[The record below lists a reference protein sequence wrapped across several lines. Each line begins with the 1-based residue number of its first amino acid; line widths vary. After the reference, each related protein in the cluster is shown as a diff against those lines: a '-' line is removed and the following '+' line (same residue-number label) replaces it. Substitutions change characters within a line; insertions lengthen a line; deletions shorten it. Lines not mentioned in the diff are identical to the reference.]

1 MRNSRLATRLSHLA
15 YNIKGIVRMISPRF
29 LLVRREDILRALQGR
44 SDVDMI
50 KKRVDYYCQ
59 MDTKITLDDEA
70 KNIAST
76 RFARKGVGYKFDS
89 YEYLR
94 YFPQNFKVHFEF
106 GDVTYICSRPSFVKS
121 RPVKKGR

>member
-15 YNIKGIVRMISPRF
+15 YNIKGITRMMSPRF
-29 LLVRREDILRALQGR
+29 LLARREDILRALQGR

-59 MDTKITLDDEA
+59 MDTKITLDEDA
-70 KNIAST
+70 KNIASV
-76 RFARKGVGYKFDS
+76 RFARKSVGYKFDS

-94 YFPQNFKVHFEF
+94 YFPQDFKAHFEF
-106 GDVTYICSRPSFVKS
+106 GDVSYICTKPSLTKS
-121 RPVKKGR
+121 R

>member
-1 MRNSRLATRLSHLA
+1 MRNSRLVARLNHLA
-15 YNIKGIVRMISPRF
+15 YNINGITRMMSPRF
-29 LLVRREDILRALQGR
+29 LLARREDILCALQER

-59 MDTKITLDDEA
+59 INSKITLDKDA
-70 KNIAST
+70 KSIVSV

-94 YFPQNFKVHFEF
+94 YFPQDFKAHFEF
-106 GDVTYICSRPSFVKS
+106 GDVSYLS
-121 RPVKKGR
+121 

>member
-1 MRNSRLATRLSHLA
+1 
-15 YNIKGIVRMISPRF
+15 MINPHF
-29 LLVRREDILRALQGR
+29 LLARREDILCALQER

-59 MDTKITLDDEA
+59 INSKITLDKDA
-70 KNIAST
+70 KSIASV

-94 YFPQNFKVHFEF
+94 YFPQDFKAHFEF
-106 GDVTYICSRPSFVKS
+106 GDVSYICPKPSFTKS
-121 RPVKKGR
+121 RPVKSGGGGG